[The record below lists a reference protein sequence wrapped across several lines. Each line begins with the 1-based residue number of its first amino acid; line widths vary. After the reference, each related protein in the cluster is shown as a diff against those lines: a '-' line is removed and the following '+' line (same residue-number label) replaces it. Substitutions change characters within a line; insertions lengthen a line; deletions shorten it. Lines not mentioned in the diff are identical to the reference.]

1 MTLEAKNITFSY
13 DGVKNILENFDL
25 SVETGEKVCI
35 FAKSG
40 YGKSTLAKILAG
52 YEQPNQGTVLLDGKP
67 LPAKGYCPVQL
78 IYQHPE
84 RAVNPKWRIREILEE
99 SGEINQHLLHHLE
112 INGDYL
118 NKYPAEVSG
127 GELQRIC
134 IARALQG
141 QAKFLIADEI
151 TTMLDAITQVEI
163 WDLVLNHM
171 EGKGLIVITHNRH
184 LAEKIC
190 DTIFDLEQMQ
200 VVWTRQP

>member
-1 MTLEAKNITFSY
+1 MTLEAKNISFSY
-13 DGVKNILENFDL
+13 DGKKNILENFNL
-25 SVETGEKVCI
+25 KVETGEKVCI

-52 YEQPNQGTVLLDGKP
+52 YEQPTQGQVLLDDKP

-84 RAVNPKWRIREILEE
+84 RAVNPKWRIKDILAE
-99 SGEINQHLLHHLE
+99 SGKIDQHMLNHLQ
-112 INGDYL
+112 ITGDYL

-141 QAKFLIADEI
+141 GAKFLIADEI

-163 WDLVLNHM
+163 WNLVLRHM
-171 EGKGLIVITHNRH
+171 EGMGLIVITHNRH

-190 DTIFDLEQMQ
+190 DTIYDLEHM
-200 VVWTRQP
+200 

>member
-1 MTLEAKNITFSY
+1 MILEAKNITFSY
-13 DGVKNILENFDL
+13 DGEKNILENFNL
-25 SVETGEKVCI
+25 KVKTGEKVCI

-52 YEQPNQGTVLLDGKP
+52 YEQPNHGEVLLDGKP
-67 LPAKGYCPVQL
+67 IPAKGYCPVQL

-99 SGEINQHLLHHLE
+99 SGEIDQHLLNHLE
-112 INGDYL
+112 INGEYL

-141 QAKFLIADEI
+141 QANFLIADEI

-163 WDLVLNHM
+163 WNLVLNHM

-190 DTIFDLEQMQ
+190 DTIYDLEQ
-200 VVWTRQP
+200 V